1 MTRKANDGEPSVQ
14 VHICRNAGELAEAAA
29 AEIDR
34 RARESI
40 ARRGRFCIALS
51 GGSTPGRLYALM
63 ATRPTERESLP
74 WERIQVFWGDE
85 RAVPP
90 DDPQSNFRSANE
102 VFLSK
107 VSIPAGNVHRI
118 KAEMPDPADA
128 AALYE
133 ADLRAFFATPVGRF
147 PRFDLVLLGLGADG
161 HTASLFPGSDALDE
175 RVRLVLAP
183 VVMKLGVQRIT
194 MTLPVLN
201 NARAAMFLVSGANK
215 AAALARVLEGDGR
228 ASALPATLV
237 HPGRGALLW
246 FADRDAA
253 RGLRGDSAEPGS
265 QPRSNFT
272 P

>member
-1 MTRKANDGEPSVQ
+1 MTRKADAGEPSVQ
-14 VHICRNAGELAEAAA
+14 LHICRNADELAEVAA

-34 RARESI
+34 RARAAI

-51 GGSTPGRLYALM
+51 GGSTPRRLYALM
-63 ATRPTERESLP
+63 ATRQTGSERLP

-85 RAVPP
+85 RPVPP
-90 DDPQSNFRSANE
+90 DDQESNFRFANE
-102 VFLSK
+102 LLLSK
-107 VSIPAGNVHRI
+107 VSIPEGNVHRI
-118 KAEMPDPADA
+118 KAEMVDPAAA

-161 HTASLFPGSDALDE
+161 HTASLFPGSDAIGE

-183 VVMKLGVQRIT
+183 VVKKLGGQRIT
-194 MTLPVLN
+194 ITLPVLN
-201 NARAAMFLVSGANK
+201 NARAVIFLVSGTSK
-215 AAALARVLEGDGR
+215 STALAHVLEGDEH
-228 ASALPATLV
+228 ASGLPATLV
-237 HPGRGALLW
+237 HPRRGVLLW

-253 RGLRGDSAEPGS
+253 RGLHGDSAGS
-265 QPRSNFT
+265 SPQPRSNFT